1 MRQTFLLLL
10 TTILLGLPFSAEAQ
24 ERMMFGDTTRV
35 GVPYSKDPH
44 VIKFKGRYLMYYSI
58 PPRQWNDMEGWNI
71 GIAESKDLVHW
82 ERIGEITPKK
92 GLEYE
97 KKGLCAPCAL
107 VIDNKV
113 HLFYQTYGN
122 REKDAICHAVSKDG
136 LNFKRDKTN
145 PIFRPEPADW
155 TCGRA
160 IDAEV
165 VEFKGKYF
173 LYYATRDPKFEVQK
187 LGVAVAEK
195 GKGFGRKAWREACT
209 KSILFPVLPWEGK
222 CIEAPSCHINADT
235 LYMFYAGGYNNE
247 PQQIGWAWSTDGINF
262 ERSRPDPY
270 IDNGKE
276 GEWNSSE
283 SGHPHLFA
291 DTDGR
296 TYLFYQGN
304 NNGGKT
310 WQITQEEINW
320 RFVRGHW
327 YLDSAPSTKER
338 IRKERESGLMVF
350 EDYEESPRIKIG
362 KYWYP
367 MIVSNHDDIKNFV
380 QQNLQ
385 WPEKYLYDDIKL
397 TVTVYIDVDVEGNP
411 VGYRVEKPTIP
422 AFDEEAI
429 RIAKLIKT
437 MRGYQQYRTEWYP
450 INVEFARDKVG
461 PQEKKTDNK
470 ASEAQ
475 D

>member
-270 IDNGKE
+270 VDNGKE

-338 IRKERESGLMVF
+338 IRKERESGHIVLKTYRETPF
-350 EDYEESPRIKIG
+350 IKIG
-362 KYWYP
+362 KYSYP
-367 MIVSNHDDIKNFV
+367 FELYRHDAVKDFI

-385 WPEKYLYDDIKL
+385 WPEEYLYDDIKL
-397 TVTVYIDVDVEGNP
+397 TVKVYIDVDIEGNP
-411 VGYRVEKPTIP
+411 VGYRVEKQTIP

-429 RIAKLIKT
+429 RIAKLIRT
-437 MRGYQQYRTEWYP
+437 TRGWHQYQTSCYP
-450 INVEFARDKVG
+450 IEVEFKRDKVG

-470 ASEAQ
+470 ASEAK